1 MRFVKEY
8 ANYEKD
14 KIVKADLR
22 NEVKTNALKSIDKA
36 VHMYDRG
43 MITGTDAIRE
53 IGYVVIHLE

>member
-22 NEVKTNALKSIDKA
+22 NEVKANALKAIDKA

-43 MITGTDAIRE
+43 MLTGTDTIRE